1 MNRQSY
7 TIHLQDIGY
16 VLVNTKIPTNTI
28 LIEPGHSK
36 YSWIQNQDANRIINI
51 TETGRWTSN
60 KDYNNDY
67 GTTTSVQSESKCA
80 PVEVTLT
87 KLDDLNIDD
96 SLFTSL
102 PTGTIFDQF
111 CSTEGGFLP
120 GTNIMAAGAPGVGK
134 TTVLLELLSKLS
146 AQGKRVL
153 FISAEMNQIDMA
165 RYLKRFPHWGKLP
178 ILFLSDYTE
187 SCPKG
192 VIEGVLNQ
200 GWDVVLT
207 DSYTEV
213 NDTIKEECNM
223 TRGKTEK
230 WFLDLMTQHNKGGNS
245 TKTYTTFVT
254 ILQLSKGG
262 NFVGSNK
269 LKHMTTA
276 MMMLDWDGN
285 ENSGRRFMEF
295 SKNRTG
301 QVGKKLYFELS
312 DGVTFD
318 EGRYTRDLFNDE
330 VLAEERK
337 ALTGESNAFDKLFGF
352 DKDAV
357 PEELKTMVEL

>member
-1 MNRQSY
+1 MTNTY
-7 TIHLQDIGY
+7 TIHETVEDNFFL
-16 VLVNTKIPTNTI
+16 LNVNNPTDKI
-28 LIEPGHSK
+28 LINRSHSK
-36 YSWIQNQDANRIINI
+36 YRWVSENLGRVVNINAKGHMNSSADRNNYYGNQVEAQLPQP
-51 TETGRWTSN
+51 
-60 KDYNNDY
+60 K
-67 GTTTSVQSESKCA
+67 K
-80 PVEVTLT
+80 PVVVSLT

-102 PTGTIFDQF
+102 PTNTIFDQF

-134 TTVLLELLSKLS
+134 TTVLLELLSKLHAS
-146 AQGKRVL
+146 GKRVL

-165 RYLKRFPHWGKLP
+165 RYLKRFPHWGQLP
-178 ILFLSDYTE
+178 ILFLSDYTDG
-187 SCPKG
+187 CPKS
-192 VIEGVLNQ
+192 VIEQVLMD
-200 GWDVVLT
+200 GYEVVLT

-213 NDTIKEECNM
+213 NDTIKEECNLS
-223 TRGKTEK
+223 RGKTEK
-230 WFLDLMTQHNKGGNS
+230 WFLDLMTQHNKGGNNR
-245 TKTYTTFVT
+245 KTYTTFVT

-276 MMMLDWDGN
+276 MMLLDWDGS
-285 ENSGRRFMEF
+285 ENSGRRYMEF

-312 DGVTFD
+312 NGVQFD

-337 ALTGESNAFDKLFGF
+337 ALDSESTAFDKLFGF

-357 PEELKTMVEL
+357 PEELKTAVEL